1 MSDKATLEYQG
12 KKIELDAVIGSEN
25 EIGLDITQLRAKTG
39 MITLDPGYG
48 NTGSCT
54 SDITFINGEKGILRH
69 RGYRERECGEQGESG
84 AQHHFGSLVV
94 VFVAASGPPC
104 SSAPLP

>member
-1 MSDKATLEYQG
+1 MSENAFIEYDGKRLEL
-12 KKIELDAVIGSEN
+12 EPTIGSEN

-54 SDITFINGEKGILRH
+54 SDITFIDG
-69 RGYRERECGEQGESG
+69 
-84 AQHHFGSLVV
+84 
-94 VFVAASGPPC
+94 
-104 SSAPLP
+104 